1 MAVIGASRSPGDRP
15 SSSHDPVL
23 FRYVLYHADD
33 NLVLAQR
40 MAGWISRAHDLEE
53 DIALANIA
61 LDLLGRARM
70 LLDHAGGLEGR
81 GRTEDDLA
89 MFRSER
95 EFTNLLLVEQPNG
108 DFARTM
114 VRQFLFD
121 AYQLGLW
128 QSLAGSTDDI
138 LAGIAGKA
146 LKETRYHLRHSSG
159 WLVRLG
165 RGTEE
170 SHRRTQRAVAGLWRF
185 VDEMFDGDDITARAV
200 QQGMGVAPAELRPG
214 WRRTVQT
221 TFSAARLE
229 TPADRFSR
237 SGGRSGFHT
246 EHLGHLLAE
255 MQWMQRSYPG
265 MQW

>member
-1 MAVIGASRSPGDRP
+1 MAVDATSRAVAEESAG
-15 SSSHDPVL
+15 SHRSVL

-70 LLDHAGGLEGR
+70 LLDHAAELENE

-108 DFARTM
+108 DFAHTM
-114 VRQFLFD
+114 VRQFFFD
-121 AYQLGLW
+121 AYQMGLW
-128 QSLAGSTDDI
+128 EGLAESGDTT
-138 LAGIAGKA
+138 LAAVAGKA

-165 RGTEE
+165 GGTEE
-170 SHRRTQRAVAGLWRF
+170 SHRRTQRAVRELWRF
-185 VDEMFDGDDITARAV
+185 VPEMFESDATCDRLVQAGTAVSPPRLQPAWERRVGD
-200 QQGMGVAPAELRPG
+200 
-214 WRRTVQT
+214 
-221 TFSAARLE
+221 TFSAAGLQI
-229 TPADRFSR
+229 PDDRFSR

-246 EHLGHLLAE
+246 EHLGYLLAE

-265 MQW
+265 MRW

>member
-1 MAVIGASRSPGDRP
+1 MAVTGTSEGGADRLTGEVE
-15 SSSHDPVL
+15 SSL
-23 FRYVLYHADD
+23 FRYMLYHADD
-33 NLVLAQR
+33 NLILAQR
-40 MAGWISRAHDLEE
+40 LAEWISRAHDLEE

-70 LLDHAGGLEGR
+70 LLTYAAQLEGK
-81 GRTEDDLA
+81 GRSEDDLA

-108 DFARTM
+108 DFAHTM
-114 VRQFLFD
+114 VRQFFFD

-128 QSLAGSTDDI
+128 ESLVRSAQSPLA
-138 LAGIAGKA
+138 AIAGKA
-146 LKETRYHLRHSSG
+146 IKETRYHLRHSSH

-165 RGTEE
+165 AGTAE
-170 SHRRTQRAVAGLWRF
+170 SRRRTQRAIDGLWRF
-185 VDEMFDGDDITARAV
+185 VPEMFEPDEVSDPLADAGIGVCPNRLQPAWDLCV
-200 QQGMGVAPAELRPG
+200 QD
-214 WRRTVQT
+214 
-221 TFSAARLE
+221 TFSTAGLQL
-229 TPADRFSR
+229 PDDPFSR

-246 EHLGHLLAE
+246 EHLGYLLAE

>member
-1 MAVIGASRSPGDRP
+1 MAVAPTSESVAEESAGSR
-15 SSSHDPVL
+15 HAVL

-70 LLDHAGGLEGR
+70 LLDYAAKLENQ

-108 DFARTM
+108 DFAHTM
-114 VRQFLFD
+114 VRQFFFD
-121 AYQLGLW
+121 AYQIGLW
-128 QSLAGSTDDI
+128 EGLAKSGDAT
-138 LAGIAGKA
+138 LAAIAGKA

-165 RGTEE
+165 AGTEE
-170 SHRRTQRAVAGLWRF
+170 SHLRTQQAVRELWRF
-185 VDEMFDGDDITARAV
+185 VPEMFESDGTCDKLIPAGIAV
-200 QQGMGVAPAELRPG
+200 SPSQLQPAWDRLVRN
-214 WRRTVQT
+214 
-221 TFSAARLE
+221 TFSAAGLQI
-229 TPADRFSR
+229 PDDRFSR
-237 SGGRSGFHT
+237 TGGRSGFHT
-246 EHLGHLLAE
+246 EHLGYLLAE
-255 MQWMQRSYPG
+255 LQWMQRSYPG
-265 MQW
+265 LQW

>member
-1 MAVIGASRSPGDRP
+1 MAVVPTSEAIPGQLRGATRRSVFGYA
-15 SSSHDPVL
+15 L
-23 FRYVLYHADD
+23 GHADD

-40 MAGWISRAHDLEE
+40 LAGWISRAHDLEE

-70 LLDHAGGLEGR
+70 LLEYAGRLEGE
-81 GRTEDDLA
+81 GRSEDDLA

-114 VRQFLFD
+114 VRQFFFD

-128 QSLAGSTDDI
+128 ESLVSSADPT
-138 LAGIAGKA
+138 LAAIAGKA
-146 LKETRYHLRHSSG
+146 IKETRYHLRHSSG

-165 RGTEE
+165 AGTTE
-170 SHRRTQRAVAGLWRF
+170 SHRRTRRAVEGLWRF
-185 VDEMFDGDDITARAV
+185 VAEMFEDDETSTDLDRAGIGVRPAR
-200 QQGMGVAPAELRPG
+200 LRPA
-214 WRRTVQT
+214 WDRCVRD
-221 TFSAARLE
+221 TFSAARMQV
-229 TPADRFSR
+229 PDDRFSR

-246 EHLGHLLAE
+246 EHLGYLLAE

-265 MQW
+265 MEW

>member
-1 MAVIGASRSPGDRP
+1 MAVIGTSELREEQACGYDKSL
-15 SSSHDPVL
+15 L

-40 MAGWISRAHDLEE
+40 TSWWISRAHDLEE
-53 DIALANIA
+53 DIALTNIA

-70 LLDHAGGLEGR
+70 LLDYAGQLEGQ

-108 DFARTM
+108 DFAHTM

-128 QSLAGSTDDI
+128 EGLDKSGDATLA
-138 LAGIAGKA
+138 AIAGKA

-165 RGTEE
+165 NGTEQ
-170 SHRRTQRAVAGLWRF
+170 SHRRTQQAVENLWRF
-185 VDEMFDGDDITARAV
+185 VAEMFEPEEAGDKLAAAGIA
-200 QQGMGVAPAELRPG
+200 MPAAQMQPAWEQRV
-214 WRRTVQT
+214 RS
-221 TFSAARLE
+221 TFAAAGLG
-229 TPADRFSR
+229 TPVDRFSR

-246 EHLGHLLAE
+246 EHLGYLLAE
-255 MQWMQRSYPG
+255 MQWMQLSYPG
-265 MQW
+265 MEW

>member
-1 MAVIGASRSPGDRP
+1 MAVTGTSESLTEDSSGSRDLA
-15 SSSHDPVL
+15 L

-40 MAGWISRAHDLEE
+40 MSGWISRAHDLEE

-70 LLDHAGGLEGR
+70 LLEYAGRLEGK

-95 EFTNLLLVEQPNG
+95 EFTNLLMVEQPNG
-108 DFARTM
+108 DFAHTM
-114 VRQFLFD
+114 VRQFFFD
-121 AYQLGLW
+121 AYQLELWKGLA
-128 QSLAGSTDDI
+128 QSRDTTLA
-138 LAGIAGKA
+138 AIAGKA

-165 RGTEE
+165 NGTEE
-170 SHRRTQRAVAGLWRF
+170 SHRRTQGAAEQLWRF
-185 VDEMFDGDDITARAV
+185 TPEMFESDETCDNLARAGFAVSASHLQPAWKRWV
-200 QQGMGVAPAELRPG
+200 QD
-214 WRRTVQT
+214 
-221 TFSAARLE
+221 TFSTAGLE
-229 TPADRFSR
+229 IPADRFSR

-246 EHLGHLLAE
+246 EHLGYLLAE

-265 MQW
+265 MRW

>member
-1 MAVIGASRSPGDRP
+1 MAVTETSGLLTENP
-15 SSSHDPVL
+15 SAPRDSAL
-23 FRYVLYHADD
+23 FRYVLYQADD

-40 MAGWISRAHDLEE
+40 MSAWISRAHDLEE

-70 LLDHAGGLEGR
+70 LLEYAGKLEGKC
-81 GRTEDDLA
+81 RTEDELA

-95 EFTNLLLVEQPNG
+95 EYTNLLLVEQPNG
-108 DFARTM
+108 DFAYTM
-114 VRQFLFD
+114 VRQFFFD

-128 QSLAGSTDDI
+128 KALADSKDTT
-138 LAGIAGKA
+138 LAAIAGKA
-146 LKETRYHLRHSSG
+146 LKEARYHLRHSSG

-165 RGTEE
+165 DGTRE
-170 SHRRTQRAVAGLWRF
+170 SHRRTRQAVEELWRF
-185 VDEMFDGDDITARAV
+185 VPEMFESEETCDRLAEAEVAV
-200 QQGMGVAPAELRPG
+200 SPSQLRPA
-214 WRRTVQT
+214 WIRRVRD
-221 TFSAARLE
+221 TFSSAGLQI
-229 TPADRFSR
+229 PGDRFSR

-246 EHLGHLLAE
+246 EHLGYLLAE

>member
-1 MAVIGASRSPGDRP
+1 MTRRPETASSRERDELRQL
-15 SSSHDPVL
+15 L
-23 FRYVLYHADD
+23 FRYVLAHADD

-40 MAGWISRAHDLEE
+40 LSGWISRAPDLEE
-53 DIALANIA
+53 DIAMANIA

-70 LLDHAGGLEGR
+70 LLEYAGNLEGK
-81 GRTEDDLA
+81 GRSEDDLA

-108 DFARTM
+108 DFAHTL
-114 VRQFLFD
+114 VRQFLYD
-121 AYQLGLW
+121 AYQADLW
-128 QSLAGSTDDI
+128 ERLSDSDDGA

-146 LKETRYHLRHSSG
+146 VKEARYHLRHSRT
-159 WLVRLG
+159 WLLRLG

-170 SHRRTQRAVAGLWRF
+170 SHRRSQRAVEELWRF
-185 VDEMFDGDDITARAV
+185 TAEMFQCTETDRILAGA
-200 QQGMGVAPAELRPG
+200 GVGVDPSELRTR
-214 WRRTVQT
+214 WEQCVEE
-221 TFSAARLE
+221 TFADSGLKVPE
-229 TPADRFSR
+229 DRFAR

-246 EHLGHLLAE
+246 EHLGLILAE

>member
-1 MAVIGASRSPGDRP
+1 MAVTGTSESLTQDPSGSRDSA
-15 SSSHDPVL
+15 L

-40 MAGWISRAHDLEE
+40 MPGWISRAHDLEE

-70 LLDHAGGLEGR
+70 LLEYAGRLEGK

-95 EFTNLLLVEQPNG
+95 EYTNLLMVEQPNG
-108 DFARTM
+108 DFAHTM

-121 AYQLGLW
+121 AYQIELWKGLAV
-128 QSLAGSTDDI
+128 SGDAN

-165 RGTEE
+165 KGTEE
-170 SHRRTQRAVAGLWRF
+170 SHRRTQRAVDELWRF
-185 VDEMFDGDDITARAV
+185 VPEMFESDETCDKLAQAGKAV
-200 QQGMGVAPAELRPG
+200 SPSQLHPAWNRCVRE
-214 WRRTVQT
+214 
-221 TFSAARLE
+221 TFSSAGLQV
-229 TPADRFSR
+229 PGDRFSR

-246 EHLGHLLAE
+246 EHLGYLLAE

-265 MQW
+265 MRW

>member
-1 MAVIGASRSPGDRP
+1 MAVTGISQSAAEASSGPLD
-15 SSSHDPVL
+15 SLL
-23 FRYVLYHADD
+23 FRYTLYHADD

-40 MAGWISRAHDLEE
+40 MSGWISRAHDLEE

-70 LLDHAGGLEGR
+70 LLEYAGQLEGA

-108 DFARTM
+108 DFAHTM

-121 AYQLGLW
+121 AYQMELW
-128 QSLAGSTDDI
+128 NRLAESADPT
-138 LAGIAGKA
+138 LAAIAGKA
-146 LKETRYHLRHSSG
+146 VKETRYHLRHSSA

-165 RGTEE
+165 NGTEE
-170 SHRRTQRAVAGLWRF
+170 SHGRTQLAVEDLWRF
-185 VDEMFDGDDITARAV
+185 VPEMFDSDEFCDHLTRA
-200 QQGMGVAPAELRPG
+200 GMAVSPSLLQPAWNRWVRDTFSSAELEIPG
-214 WRRTVQT
+214 
-221 TFSAARLE
+221 
-229 TPADRFSR
+229 DRFSR

-246 EHLGHLLAE
+246 EHLGYLLAE